1 MKLSIIMPALKR
13 DELCEAALAS
23 IDVAAKR
30 CPAVV
35 VETILIE
42 GVKPVGAARNRGL
55 AQATGDYFWFVDG
68 DDLVHPEAIRVI
80 DALIRTHANPDI
92 VEFTY
97 AKFTDVFQ
105 PVDLPT
111 PLTPQ
116 VYDLTRAREHVAAYK
131 GPAQWLLGSTGVYRR
146 ELIAGQQFALMPNAE
161 DSLWG
166 MRAFYRAKSLV
177 YVDVPIYGYRQ
188 RADSAKHTLTR
199 EHYCAVRTVFARL
212 IWEGLRV
219 PHLRLAVLRKAL
231 SNVHDLIRLRR
242 SLRG

>member
-1 MKLSIIMPALKR
+1 M
-13 DELCEAALAS
+13 AS

-30 CPAVV
+30 CPEVA

-55 AQATGDYFWFVDG
+55 AQATGDYYWFVDG
-68 DDLVHPEAIRVI
+68 DDLIHPEAIRVI
-80 DALIRTHANPDI
+80 AELIRAHANPDI

-97 AKFTDVFQ
+97 AKFTDAFA
-105 PVDLPT
+105 PVALPA
-111 PLTPQ
+111 PLAPQ
-116 VYDLTRAREHVAAYK
+116 VFDLTQARDHVAAYK

-146 ELIAGQQFALMPNAE
+146 ACVAGEQFALMPNGE

-166 MRAFYRAKSLV
+166 MRAFYRARNLV
-177 YVDVPIYGYRQ
+177 YLDLPLYGYRQ

-199 EHYCAVRTVFARL
+199 EHYRAIRTVFTRL
-212 IWEGLRV
+212 IVEGLRV

-242 SLRG
+242 RVNG